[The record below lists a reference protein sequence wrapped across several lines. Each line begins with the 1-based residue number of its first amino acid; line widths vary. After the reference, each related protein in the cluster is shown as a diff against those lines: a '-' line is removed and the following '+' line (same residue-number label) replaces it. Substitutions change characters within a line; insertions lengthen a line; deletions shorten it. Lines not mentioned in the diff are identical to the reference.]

1 MAEGQNELTK
11 GISKINNEGIDKIK
25 DTVETFTENGEDKE
39 DNYTSFVDSRN
50 GNNSTCQFIMKTPA
64 IKTENLKREVKIEE
78 KNNKGFLERFLDL
91 FRG

>member
-1 MAEGQNELTK
+1 MK
-11 GISKINNEGIDKIK
+11 DMDKIK
-25 DTVETFTENGEDKE
+25 DTNEIFTENGEDNK

-64 IKTENLKREVKIEE
+64 IKIENPKREVKIEE